1 MLGLR
6 WWAVVLVGVVVAAG
20 LDVHGHPLLR
30 VPLLLRPH
38 PLVGWARRGGV
49 IPRRSS
55 DPPVCAHCGQ
65 DTHQPADACLS
76 RWQRLARH
84 GLQMAAIA
92 AVLVVLVVL
101 LALAAV
107 VAVLMDAG
115 RTHPTCVQQGE
126 VIVCR

>member
-1 MLGLR
+1 M
-6 WWAVVLVGVVVAAG
+6 
-20 LDVHGHPLLR
+20 
-30 VPLLLRPH
+30 
-38 PLVGWARRGGV
+38 
-49 IPRRSS
+49 
-55 DPPVCAHCGQ
+55 CAHCGQ
-65 DTHQPADACLS
+65 ETHQPADACLS

-92 AVLVVLVVL
+92 AVLVVL